1 MQGGSVGESF
11 SSNRKRLAGL
21 VPVVLVGTL
30 VALAA
35 GLAAG
40 QSVPEVARPPV
51 ARLLPPVQDGEPL
64 PPPRQLPS
72 TAPLTQPTSPLE
84 PLAQPWTIRAE
95 QINLPAALR
104 LALTVNLDIGQA
116 REAVNAARAVLQR
129 TKVGFLPN
137 ANIGSTYTKHEGQ
150 IAKTEGNIE
159 TVNKD
164 ALFVGGGPSLA
175 YAFTDILFA
184 PLVAE
189 QVFVSTQAGFQRVSN
204 TTLLAVADAYFNVLL
219 ARRRLAGIEETLDHL
234 TSTQPSPLRAGARGL
249 LPVETAFYEAQV
261 AEARKAEVERVRVE
275 VMRRQQERSA
285 AIEDYL
291 TATAE
296 LARLLRLNPEIP
308 LLPVEDF
315 RYPLPLPGTAWH
327 DRPAEELV
335 RLALNNRPELA
346 ENQAQV
352 QAAVDRV
359 KEARFRPLLPYAI
372 LNYNWGGFGGGP
384 DLEPG
389 GIVGPSGRIRHFATR
404 DDFDAS
410 LVWHFQSLGF
420 GDRAAVREQLALQ
433 RKAVLRLRQVEEQ
446 VVTQV
451 VQTQVRIQ
459 GWRQRVNIT
468 RAALF
473 NDKGEPKG
481 PVFESLRLNFDL
493 VRKVQN
499 ARPLEALDAVRSVG
513 DALDAYAVAITGYDR
528 ARFRLLI
535 VLGLP
540 PQELL
545 RLLASPKQAG
555 PSGR

>member
-1 MQGGSVGESF
+1 VAPSPSTWKRWVHLSLACLIGS
-11 SSNRKRLAGL
+11 LA
-21 VPVVLVGTL
+21 VLV
-30 VALAA
+30 A
-35 GLAAG
+35 GLALA
-40 QSVPEVARPPV
+40 QSPSPEAQPAS
-51 ARLLPPVQDGEPL
+51 ARLLPPLPEGEAL
-64 PPPRQLPS
+64 PPPRQVPS

-84 PLAQPWTIRAE
+84 PLAQPWTLRGDP
-95 QINLPAALR
+95 INLPAALR

-116 REAVNAARAVLQR
+116 REAVNAARAAMQR
-129 TKVGFLPN
+129 AKVSFLPN
-137 ANIGSTYTKHEGQ
+137 ANIGSTYTRHDGN
-150 IAKTEGNIE
+150 IAKTEGNIIKA
-159 TVNKD
+159 NKD
-164 ALFVGGGPSLA
+164 SLFVGGGPSLS
-175 YAFTDILFA
+175 YALTDVLFA

-189 QVFVSTQAGFQRVSN
+189 QVFLSTQAGFQRVSN

-234 TSTQPSPLRAGARGL
+234 TSTQPSPLRAGGRGL
-249 LPVETAFYEAQV
+249 LPVMTAFYKAEV
-261 AEARKAEVERVRVE
+261 AEARKTEVERVRVE

-296 LARLLRLNPEIP
+296 LARLLRLNPEVP

-327 DRPAEELV
+327 DRPPEELV
-335 RLALNNRPELA
+335 RIALNSRPELA
-346 ENQAQV
+346 ENQALV

-359 KEARFRPLLPYAI
+359 KQARFRPLLPYAV
-372 LNYNWGGFGGGP
+372 LNYNWGGFGGDP
-384 DLEPG
+384 DPLPG
-389 GIVGPSGRIRHFATR
+389 GGFGPSGQILHFGSR
-404 DDFDAS
+404 SDFDAS
-410 LVWHFQSLGF
+410 LIWRLQNLGF
-420 GDRAAVREQLALQ
+420 GDRAAVRQQLALQ
-433 RKAVLRLRQVEEQ
+433 RQAVLRLRQVEEL

-459 GWRQRVNIT
+459 GWRQRVEIT

-473 NDKGEPKG
+473 DDKGEPKG

-493 VRKVQN
+493 VRRQPN
-499 ARPLEALDAVRSVG
+499 TRPLEVLDSVRSVG
-513 DALDAYAVAITGYDR
+513 DALNAYAEAITGYDR

-545 RLLASPKQAG
+545 RLLADPDQAG
-555 PSGR
+555 PYNGSPNR